1 METAGWIDNL
11 VCVCVC
17 VCEERCNDL
26 FGMAW
31 RWKMKKEKIHSIS
44 LFRSGMLQTI
54 VGIVD
59 RAHTSLYRTKPS
71 KACIPGWWKW
81 SHASEGGK
89 SCFFFHFQQIVWIS
103 IHLQL
108 RAYLQADLLAL
119 FRPSS
124 GDFISLKVFSWI
136 SVLVSQKPWHI
147 ECTVGTLKEKG
158 KADKTHCKTTKT
170 NTNSLQSYDQK

>member
-1 METAGWIDNL
+1 MDRQS
-11 VCVCVC
+11 CVCV
-17 VCEERCNDL
+17 RGTL
-26 FGMAW
+26 QWSFSYGLA
-31 RWKMKKEKIHSIS
+31 MKKEEEGKDPFHLS
-44 LFRSGMLQTI
+44 LSFWNAPNDCWDSRSSTHAI
-54 VGIVD
+54 VQNK
-59 RAHTSLYRTKPS
+59 TKTE
-71 KACIPGWWKW
+71 KAFDCINSWWKW
-81 SHASEGGK
+81 SNGSEGGK

-103 IHLQL
+103 IHLHL